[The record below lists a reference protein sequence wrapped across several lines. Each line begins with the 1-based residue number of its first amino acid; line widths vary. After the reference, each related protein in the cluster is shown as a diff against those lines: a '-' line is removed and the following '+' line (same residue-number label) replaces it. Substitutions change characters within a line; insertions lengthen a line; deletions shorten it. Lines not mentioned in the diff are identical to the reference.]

1 VPGLIPEPVLEQIRQ
16 NNDVVEVI
24 GSYFPLKRAGANFRA
39 LCPFHK
45 EKTPSFNVNPSKQI
59 WHCFGCGE
67 GGDVFKFV
75 MKYENLDF
83 IASVRRLAER
93 AGIKLE
99 YEEREGE
106 AGHDQKDQLLKLHE
120 VAANFFHHNLMK
132 EPSAKLARDYLT
144 KRKITS
150 ETAKKWRLGYSPEGW
165 DGLIKHAGA
174 KKFTAETVTAGGLAL
189 EREKGDGY
197 YDRFRGRLMF
207 PICDEQ
213 GRAVGFSG
221 RILTDA
227 KDQPKYVNS
236 PETAIFQK
244 GRILFALDKA
254 KRAIIEEKCTIICEG
269 QLDTIAC
276 HEAGIENVVAPQGT
290 ALTEQHLRILKRYA
304 DDIILMFDSDA
315 AGSKATTRSLSSLVE
330 MASDV
335 VPNNPGDWVSLHA
348 AANPTSLLGTGL
360 VIRVVSLPQDKDP
373 DSFVREFGAAKLKEL
388 VAEAP
393 SFFAYLLEKLISQT
407 NVQTEKGKLQVA
419 MQMLE
424 VLSKVRSPILQST
437 YVRKMATRL
446 DIPEQAIVQELRKS
460 RSSPQRD
467 HSHMASDD
475 DATEDAADFDEERPR
490 GLPAEEMLLRT
501 MLADE
506 RVVELAAEKLD
517 LAWLSDSL
525 AGQTVHDVLR
535 LYNGRNWTGPNSLLN
550 QPQNDQTSRLVS
562 ELLLNQQAVKQPEA
576 AAADCLATLEQHWV
590 KQRLAEVRRQLER
603 PGLSATD
610 SAPLHQQLLDLDS
623 RLRHIATFLKG
634 KP

>member
-67 GGDVFKFV
+67 GGNVFTFV

-83 IASVRRLAER
+83 ITAVRRLADR

-99 YEEREGE
+99 YEERAGE
-106 AGHDQKDQLLKLHE
+106 PDRDQKEQLLALHE

-132 EPSAKLARDYLT
+132 EPSANLAREYLK
-144 KRKITS
+144 KRKITA

-165 DGLIKHAGA
+165 DGLIQHVGA
-174 KKFTAETVTAGGLAL
+174 KKFPPESLAAAGLAL
-189 EREKGDGY
+189 ERDRGEGY

-213 GRAVGFSG
+213 GRTVGFSG

-236 PETAIFQK
+236 PETPIFQK

-254 KRAIIEEKCTIICEG
+254 KRAILDEKYAIVCEG
-269 QLDTIAC
+269 QLDTISC
-276 HEAGIENVVAPQGT
+276 HEAGVENVVAPQGT
-290 ALTEQHLRILKRYA
+290 ALTEQHARILKRYA
-304 DDIILMFDSDA
+304 EEVVLMFDADA
-315 AGSKATTRSLSSLVE
+315 AGQNAIVRSAEPLWDAGV
-330 MASDV
+330 
-335 VPNNPGDWVSLHA
+335 
-348 AANPTSLLGTGL
+348 
-360 VIRVVSLPQDKDP
+360 VIRVAVLPPGHDP
-373 DSFVREFGAAKLKEL
+373 DSFVKAFGAEKLKEL
-388 VAEAP
+388 VTKAP
-393 SFFAYLLEKLISQT
+393 SFFLYLLDRLSQ
-407 NVQTEKGKLQVA
+407 QHDPRSERGKLQIA
-419 MQMLE
+419 RQMAEWLA
-424 VLSKVRSPILQST
+424 RIPTPILLAT
-437 YVRKMATRL
+437 YAQQTAKRL
-446 DIPEQAIVQELRKS
+446 DIGEDVLRKEVTKLAGS
-460 RSSPQRD
+460 RRD
-467 HSHMASDD
+467 RSRMAGGDD
-475 DATEDAADFDEERPR
+475 EADDTANFDEERPR

-506 RVVELAAEKLD
+506 RVVEMTAERLD
-517 LAWLSDSL
+517 LVWLSNSL
-525 AGQTVHDVLR
+525 AGQTIQEVLR
-535 LYNGRNWTGPNSLLN
+535 LYNGRNWTGPNALLN
-550 QPQNDQTSRLVS
+550 QPQSDQTSRIIS

-576 AAADCLATLEQHWV
+576 AAADCLATLEQRWV
-590 KQRLAEVRRQLER
+590 KQRLSEVRRKLEQ
-603 PGLSATD
+603 PGLSAAD

-623 RLRHIATFLKG
+623 KLRHIATFLKG

>member
-67 GGDVFKFV
+67 GGNVFTFV
-75 MKYENLDF
+75 MKYENVDF
-83 IASVRRLAER
+83 VTAVRRLAER

-99 YEEREGE
+99 FEER
-106 AGHDQKDQLLKLHE
+106 AGDPGRDQKEQLLVLHE

-132 EPSAKLARDYLT
+132 EPGAHVAREYLK
-144 KRKITS
+144 KRKITA
-150 ETAKKWRLGYSPEGW
+150 ETAKKWRLGYSPDAW
-165 DGLIKHAGA
+165 DGLIQHVGA
-174 KKFTAETVTAGGLAL
+174 KKFPPETLAAAGLAL
-189 EREKGDGY
+189 ERERGEGY

-207 PICDEQ
+207 PIGDEQ

-236 PETAIFQK
+236 PETPIFQK

-254 KRAIIEEKCTIICEG
+254 KRAILDEKYAIVCEG
-269 QLDTIAC
+269 QVDTISC
-276 HEAGIENVVAPQGT
+276 HEAGVENVVAPQGT
-290 ALTEQHLRILKRYA
+290 ALTEQHARILKRYA
-304 DDIILMFDSDA
+304 EEVVLMFDADA
-315 AGSKATTRSLSSLVE
+315 AGQNAIVRSAEPLWDAGV
-330 MASDV
+330 
-335 VPNNPGDWVSLHA
+335 
-348 AANPTSLLGTGL
+348 
-360 VIRVVSLPQDKDP
+360 VIRVAVLPAGHDP
-373 DSFVREFGAAKLKEL
+373 DSFVKAFGGDELKEL
-388 VAEAP
+388 VTKAP
-393 SFFAYLLEKLISQT
+393 SFFLYLLDRLSQ
-407 NVQTEKGKLQVA
+407 QHDPRSERGKLQIA
-419 MQMLE
+419 RQMAEWLA
-424 VLSKVRSPILQST
+424 RIPTPILLAT
-437 YVRKMATRL
+437 YAQQTAKRL
-446 DIPEQAIVQELRKS
+446 DIGEDILRKEVTKLTGNRRDRS
-460 RSSPQRD
+460 RMSSG
-467 HSHMASDD
+467 DD
-475 DATEDAADFDEERPR
+475 EADDTADFDEERPR

-506 RVVELAAEKLD
+506 RVVEMAAERLD
-517 LAWLSDSL
+517 LAWLSNSL
-525 AGQTVHDVLR
+525 AGQTIQDVLR
-535 LYNGRNWTGPNSLLN
+535 LYNGRNWSGPNSLLN

-562 ELLLNQQAVKQPEA
+562 ELLLNQQTVKHPEA
-576 AAADCLATLEQHWV
+576 AAADCLATLEQRWV
-590 KQRLAEVRRQLER
+590 KQRLSEVRRQLER
-603 PGLSATD
+603 PGLSAAD

>member
-24 GSYFPLKRAGANFRA
+24 GSYFPLRRAGANFRA

-67 GGDVFKFV
+67 GGNVFTFV

-83 IASVRRLAER
+83 LAAVRRLAER

-99 YEEREGE
+99 YEERDGE
-106 AGHDQKDQLLKLHE
+106 PGRDQKDQLLKLHE
-120 VAANFFHHNLMK
+120 IAANFYHHNLMK
-132 EPSAKLARDYLT
+132 EPSANIAREYLK

-150 ETAKKWRLGYSPEGW
+150 ETAKKWRLGYSPEAW
-165 DGLIKHAGA
+165 DGLIQHAAA
-174 KKFTAETVTAGGLAL
+174 KKFAAETLAAGGLAL

-236 PETAIFQK
+236 PETPIFQK

-254 KRAIIEEKCTIICEG
+254 KRSVLDEKFAIVCEG
-269 QLDTIAC
+269 QVDTISC
-276 HEAGIENVVAPQGT
+276 HEAGVENVVAPQGT
-290 ALTEQHLRILKRYA
+290 ALTEQHARILKRYA
-304 DDIILMFDSDA
+304 EEVVLMFDADA
-315 AGSKATTRSLSSLVE
+315 AGQNAIVRSAEPLWDAGV
-330 MASDV
+330 
-335 VPNNPGDWVSLHA
+335 
-348 AANPTSLLGTGL
+348 
-360 VIRVVSLPQDKDP
+360 VIRVAVLPPGHDP
-373 DSFVREFGAAKLKEL
+373 DSFVKAFGAEKLKEL
-388 VAEAP
+388 VTKAP
-393 SFFAYLLEKLISQT
+393 SFFLYLLDRLSQ
-407 NVQTEKGKLQVA
+407 QHDPRTERGKLQIA
-419 MQMLE
+419 RQMAEWLA
-424 VLSKVRSPILQST
+424 RIPTPILLAT
-437 YVRKMATRL
+437 YAQQTAKRL
-446 DIPEQAIVQELRKS
+446 DIGEDVLRKEVTKLTGRRRD
-460 RSSPQRD
+460 RSG
-467 HSHMASDD
+467 MTGGDD
-475 DATEDAADFDEERPR
+475 EADDTADFDEERPR

-506 RVVELAAEKLD
+506 RVIEMAAERLD
-517 LAWLSDSL
+517 LAWLSNSL
-525 AGQTVHDVLR
+525 AGQTIQEVLG
-535 LYNGRNWTGPNSLLN
+535 LYTGRKWTGPNSLLN
-550 QPQNDQTSRLVS
+550 QTQNDQTSRLVS
-562 ELLLNQQAVKQPEA
+562 ELLLNQQTVKQPEA
-576 AAADCLATLEQHWV
+576 AAADCLATLEQRWV
-590 KQRLAEVRRQLER
+590 KQRLSELRRHLGQ
-603 PGLSATD
+603 PGLSAAD

>member
-45 EKTPSFNVNPSKQI
+45 EKTPSFNVNPAKQI

-67 GGDVFKFV
+67 GGNVFTFV

-83 IASVRRLAER
+83 IAAVRRLAER

-99 YEEREGE
+99 YEERDGE
-106 AGHDQKDQLLKLHE
+106 PGRDQKEQLLALHE

-132 EPSAKLARDYLT
+132 EPSAAVAREYLT

-150 ETAKKWRLGYSPEGW
+150 ETAKKWRLGYSPEAW
-165 DGLIKHAGA
+165 DGLLQHAGA
-174 KKFTAETVTAGGLAL
+174 KKFPPESLAAAGLAL
-189 EREKGDGY
+189 ERERGEGY

-236 PETAIFQK
+236 PETPIFQK

-254 KRAIIEEKCTIICEG
+254 KRAILGEKYAIVCEG
-269 QLDTIAC
+269 QVDTISC

-290 ALTEQHLRILKRYA
+290 ALTEQHARILKRYA
-304 DDIILMFDSDA
+304 EEVVLMFDADA
-315 AGSKATTRSLSSLVE
+315 AGQNAIVRSAEPLWD
-330 MASDV
+330 A
-335 VPNNPGDWVSLHA
+335 G
-348 AANPTSLLGTGL
+348 
-360 VIRVVSLPQDKDP
+360 VVSRVAVLPPTHDP
-373 DSFVREFGAAKLKEL
+373 DSFVKAFGAEKLKEL
-388 VAEAP
+388 VTKAP
-393 SFFAYLLEKLISQT
+393 SFFLYLLDRLSQ
-407 NVQTEKGKLQVA
+407 QHDPRTERGKLQIA
-419 MQMLE
+419 RQMAEWLA
-424 VLSKVRSPILQST
+424 RIPTPILLAT
-437 YVRKMATRL
+437 YAQQTAKRL
-446 DIPEQAIVQELRKS
+446 DISEDVLRKEITKLAGNRRD
-460 RSSPQRD
+460 RST
-467 HSHMASDD
+467 MGGGDD
-475 DATEDAADFDEERPR
+475 EADDTADFDEERPR

-506 RVVELAAEKLD
+506 RVIEMTAERLELE
-517 LAWLSDSL
+517 WLSNSL
-525 AGQTVHDVLR
+525 AGQTIQEVLR
-535 LYNGRNWTGPNSLLN
+535 LYNGRNWTGPNALLN
-550 QPQNDQTSRLVS
+550 QPQSDQTSRLIS
-562 ELLLNQQAVKQPEA
+562 ELLLNQQAVKLPEA
-576 AAADCLATLEQHWV
+576 AAADCLATLEQRWV
-590 KQRLAEVRRQLER
+590 KQRLSEVRRKLEQ
-603 PGLSATD
+603 PGLGAAD

-623 RLRHIATFLKG
+623 KLRHIAAFLMG
-634 KP
+634 KQ

>member
-45 EKTPSFNVNPSKQI
+45 EKTPSFNVNPTKQI

-67 GGDVFKFV
+67 GGNIFTFV
-75 MKYENLDF
+75 MKYENIDF
-83 IASVRRLAER
+83 ITAVRRLAER

-99 YEEREGE
+99 FEERAGE
-106 AGHDQKDQLLKLHE
+106 PGRDQKDQLLKLHE

-165 DGLIKHAGA
+165 DGLIQHVGA
-174 KKFTAETVTAGGLAL
+174 KKFPPESLAAAGLAL
-189 EREKGDGY
+189 ERDRGEGY

-236 PETAIFQK
+236 PETPIFQK

-254 KRAIIEEKCTIICEG
+254 KRAILDEKYAIVCEG
-269 QLDTIAC
+269 QVDTISC
-276 HEAGIENVVAPQGT
+276 HEAGVENVVAPQGT
-290 ALTEQHLRILKRYA
+290 ALTEQHARILKRYA
-304 DDIILMFDSDA
+304 EEVVLMFDADA
-315 AGSKATTRSLSSLVE
+315 AGQNAIVRSAEPLWDAGV
-330 MASDV
+330 
-335 VPNNPGDWVSLHA
+335 
-348 AANPTSLLGTGL
+348 
-360 VIRVVSLPQDKDP
+360 VIRVAVLPEGHDP
-373 DSFVREFGAAKLKEL
+373 DSFVKAFGAETLKEL
-388 VAEAP
+388 VTKAP
-393 SFFAYLLEKLISQT
+393 SFFLYLLDRLSEQHDPKS
-407 NVQTEKGKLQVA
+407 ERGKLQIA
-419 MQMLE
+419 RQMAEWLA
-424 VLSKVRSPILQST
+424 RIPTPILLAT
-437 YVRKMATRL
+437 YVQRTAKRL
-446 DIPEQAIVQELRKS
+446 DIGEDVLRKEVTKLTGNRRS
-460 RSSPQRD
+460 RMTSG
-467 HSHMASDD
+467 DD
-475 DATEDAADFDEERPR
+475 KADDTADFDEERPQ

-506 RVVELAAEKLD
+506 RVVELTAERLD
-517 LAWLSDSL
+517 LAWLSNSI
-525 AGQTVHDVLR
+525 AGQTIQDVLR
-535 LYNGRNWTGPNSLLN
+535 LYNGRNWSGPNSLLN
-550 QPQNDQTSRLVS
+550 ESQNDQTSRLIS

-576 AAADCLATLEQHWV
+576 AAADCLATLEQRWV
-590 KQRLAEVRRQLER
+590 KQRLSEVRRQLEQ
-603 PGLSATD
+603 PGLRAED

-623 RLRHIATFLKG
+623 KLRHIATFLKG